1 MVNLFCYSGY
11 IQLKLKLLNA
21 QLQFHYRPP
30 PNDARAYQAL
40 GNDYLEL
47 AKQYLVAANQ
57 ATKNPIL
64 NKQVAL
70 VVAAQSAE
78 LVMTT
83 PSFQG
88 SDEATVMQV
97 AKEVE
102 YSEEQIR
109 QQIVS
114 TLRA

>member
-1 MVNLFCYSGY
+1 
-11 IQLKLKLLNA
+11 
-21 QLQFHYRPP
+21 
-30 PNDARAYQAL
+30 
-40 GNDYLEL
+40 
-47 AKQYLVAANQ
+47 
-57 ATKNPIL
+57 L

>member
-1 MVNLFCYSGY
+1 MLFRLYSVK
-11 IQLKLKLLNA
+11 IKAVKRSTSIS
-21 QLQFHYRPP
+21 LQAP